1 MIEALV
7 VIPTHNGRAH
17 LADAL
22 AALAVQT
29 ATIAVV
35 VVDNGSSDG
44 TADLVAERFPE
55 VTLVRSEHNL
65 GFGKAINTAVRAARI
80 DTEALVLVNNDC
92 VCEPEFVERICAPLA
107 RPGIG
112 MAAGVLLQAAQPTL
126 IDSAGIE
133 LDSTLRSYD
142 YLWNMP
148 SGVLSGAA
156 DPVGPCG
163 GAAAY
168 RLAAFRSAGGFDE
181 SFFAYWE
188 DVDLALRLRLAGWGC
203 ALAADARAVH
213 RHGQTVGAGSPL
225 ARRLDAFGRG
235 YVLGRYRV
243 AERGLRARAAVALL
257 DWPALAAHALARH
270 ELAPVRERLRGLRL
284 GLARPGLRAPL
295 ETATVPLLEAVSRQW
310 RFLALR
316 LGGRAPRHFYEREGS
331 LSTTSDTRARPTA
344 RT

>member
-1 MIEALV
+1 MVEALV
-7 VIPTHNGRAH
+7 VIPTHNGREL

-22 AALAVQT
+22 SALAEQT
-29 ATIAVV
+29 ATSAVV
-35 VVDNGSSDG
+35 VVDNGSTDG
-44 TADLVAERFPE
+44 TRELVAERFPG
-55 VTLVRSEHNL
+55 VSVVRYERNL
-65 GFGKAINTAVRAARI
+65 GFGRAINSAVRDSKVDAR
-80 DTEALVLVNNDC
+80 ALVLVNNDC
-92 VCEPEFVERICAPLA
+92 VCEPDFVARICAPLG

-133 LDSTLRSYD
+133 LDSTLRAYD
-142 YLWNMP
+142 YLWNRP
-148 SGVLSGAA
+148 TSALGGAP

-168 RLAAFRSAGGFDE
+168 RLDAFRAAGGFDE

-213 RHGQTVGAGSPL
+213 RHGQTVGAGSQL

-235 YVLGRYRV
+235 FVLGRYRV
-243 AERGLRARAAVALL
+243 VDGGLRARAAVALL
-257 DWPALAAHALARH
+257 DWPALAAHALARR
-270 ELAPVRERLRGLRL
+270 ELAPLRERLRGQRV
-284 GLARPGLRAPL
+284 GLARIGLRAPL
-295 ETATVPLLEAVSRQW
+295 ETATVPLDEAVIRQW

-316 LGGRAPRHFYEREGS
+316 LGGHAPRHFYEREGS
-331 LSTTSDTRARPTA
+331 ISS
-344 RT
+344 